1 MKDERRSTAE
11 DRRDTER
18 RQRERRRGASPGMG
32 DKRTRFSLIY
42 FLVVIAFIIGLNYM
56 LGQASTTQ
64 VPYSELKQRITA
76 GQVAHVVAGPDRIR
90 AEPTDSMK
98 AAGAPDIWTTTMPAH
113 GDDELIPLLDEH
125 VPSYEFT
132 SAGWFGQV
140 IGWMLPIGLLILFW
154 IWMLRRMNPQQGVMT
169 VGKNRARIMGEEGT
183 GVTFDHVAGADEAK
197 QELVEVIEFL
207 KTPDK
212 FARLGARI
220 PKGVLLVGPPGTGKT
235 LLARAVAGEAD
246 VTFFSISGS
255 EFVEMFVGVGAA
267 RVRDLFEQ
275 AKRQAPCIVFID
287 ELDALGKQRGSG
299 GPMGGHDERE
309 QTLNQ
314 LLVEMDGFDTR
325 TGVIIMAATNR
336 PEILDQALLRPGRFD
351 RQVLV
356 DRPDMAGRLAI
367 LAVHSSDI
375 ALGDDVDLLT
385 VARRTPGFVGADLA
399 NVLNEAALLAA
410 RDDKDE
416 VGMIDIE
423 HAIDRIIAGLEKRNR
438 LVHDKERE
446 IVAYH
451 EAGHAI
457 VAERAEFADP
467 VHKISI
473 IPRGVAALGYTQQ
486 LPTDER
492 YLIQRR
498 ELKDRLAVLMG
509 GRAAEEVV
517 FNEISTGAGNDLER
531 ATDMARR
538 MVAELGMSP
547 KLGPVNF
554 ARSQP
559 AFMEVES
566 RHIDYSEA
574 TAQLIDKELQL
585 LLEEGY
591 DRALTILRN
600 DRDVLDRLAQLLLEK
615 EVVDRREL
623 RELMGTDPAGKSNG
637 GAAGK
642 AGGGADGDVAGDGN
656 GSRPEV
662 GHAPARPGE

>member
-1 MKDERRSTAE
+1 MSEQPRDPAA
-11 DRRDTER
+11 DRRNNER
-18 RQRERRRGASPGMG
+18 RQRDRRRGGPIGGS
-32 DKRTRFSLIY
+32 RTRFSLLY
-42 FLVVIAFIIGLNYM
+42 FLAALALVIGMNYM
-56 LGQASTTQ
+56 LGQATQ
-64 VPYSELKQRITA
+64 ESIPYSELKQRIGA
-76 GQVAHVVAGPDRIR
+76 GQVASVVVGPEVIR
-90 AEPTDSMK
+90 ATPTD
-98 AAGAPDIWTTTMPAH
+98 AARARGAPEEWRSTRVP
-113 GDDELIPLLDEH
+113 DDEALVPLLEEAG
-125 VPSYEFT
+125 VSYEGT
-132 SAGWFGQV
+132 RGSWFAPMLA
-140 IGWMLPIGLLILFW
+140 WLLPISLLILFW
-154 IWMLRRMNPQQGVMT
+154 VWMLRRMNPQQGVMT

-183 GVTFDHVAGADEAK
+183 GVTFDDVAGADEAK
-197 QELVEVIEFL
+197 QELVEVVEFL

-212 FARLGARI
+212 FARLGAKI

-287 ELDALGKQRGSG
+287 ELDALGKQRGGG

-367 LAVHSSDI
+367 LAVHSSNI

-399 NVLNEAALLAA
+399 NVLNESALLAA
-410 RDDKDE
+410 RDDKDHVE
-416 VGMIDIE
+416 MIDIE
-423 HAIDRIIAGLEKRNR
+423 HAIDRIVAGLEKRNR

-457 VAERAEFADP
+457 VAERAQFADP

-486 LPTDER
+486 LPTDDR
-492 YLIQRR
+492 YLIQRQ
-498 ELKDRLAVLMG
+498 ELKDRIAVLMG
-509 GRAAEEVV
+509 GRAAEELV
-517 FNEISTGAGNDLER
+517 FDEISTGAGNDLER

-554 ARSQP
+554 MRQQS
-559 AFMEVES
+559 AFMRAENGHV
-566 RHIDYSEA
+566 DYSEA
-574 TAQLIDKELQL
+574 TAQLIDRELQL

-591 DRALTILRN
+591 SRALEILRN
-600 DRDVLDRLAQLLLEK
+600 DRDTLDRLAQLLLEK
-615 EVVDRREL
+615 EVVDRTEL
-623 RELMGTDPAGKSNG
+623 RQLMGTTTTNGKG
-637 GAAGK
+637 T
-642 AGGGADGDVAGDGN
+642 
-656 GSRPEV
+656 RPEV
-662 GHAPARPGE
+662 GHVPAPSGD

>member
-1 MKDERRSTAE
+1 MKEERPKGVE
-11 DRRDTER
+11 DRRKNDR
-18 RQRERRRGASPGMG
+18 RRTDRRRGGSPVMG
-32 DKRTRFSLIY
+32 DRRTRFSLVY
-42 FLVVIAFIIGLNYM
+42 FLIVIAFVIGLNYV
-56 LGQASTTQ
+56 LGRATTERIS
-64 VPYSELKQRITA
+64 YSELKQRIVA
-76 GQVAHVVAGPDRIR
+76 GQVAHVTVSPDQIQ
-90 AEPTDSMK
+90 AEPTDTMQ
-98 AAGAPDIWTTTMPAH
+98 AAGAPGMWTTAMPPH
-113 GDDELIPLLDEH
+113 GDDELIPLLDAH
-125 VPSYEFT
+125 VPAYEFT
-132 SAGWFGQV
+132 SAGWLGQMMA
-140 IGWMLPIGLLILFW
+140 WLLPISLLILFW
-154 IWMLRRMNPQQGVMT
+154 VFMLRRMNPQQGVMT

-183 GVTFDHVAGADEAK
+183 GVTFGDVAGADEAK
-197 QELVEVIEFL
+197 QELVEVVEFL

-212 FARLGARI
+212 FARLGAKI

-287 ELDALGKQRGSG
+287 ELDALGKQRGGG

-367 LAVHSSDI
+367 LAVHSTNI

-410 RDDKDE
+410 RDDKDQVE
-416 VGMIDIE
+416 MIDIE
-423 HAIDRIIAGLEKRNR
+423 HAIDRIVAGLEKKNR

-457 VAERAEFADP
+457 VAERAEHADP

-486 LPTDER
+486 LPADDR
-492 YLIQRR
+492 YLIQRQ
-498 ELKDRLAVLMG
+498 ELKDRIAVLMG
-509 GRAAEEVV
+509 GRAAEELV
-517 FNEISTGAGNDLER
+517 FDEISTGAGNDLER

-547 KLGPVNF
+547 ELGPVNF
-554 ARSQP
+554 VRSP
-559 AFMEVES
+559 SPFMQVENG
-566 RHIDYSEA
+566 HVDYSEA
-574 TAQLIDKELQL
+574 TAQLIDRELHRL
-585 LLEEGY
+585 LVEGY
-591 DRALTILRN
+591 DRALDILRA
-600 DRDVLDRLAQLLLEK
+600 DRDILDNLAALLLEK

-623 RELMGTDPAGKSNG
+623 RELMAA
-637 GAAGK
+637 GAAGTVPV
-642 AGGGADGDVAGDGN
+642 ADGGDGRRS
-656 GSRPEV
+656 GPRTEV
-662 GHAPARPGE
+662 GHVSRTTDE

>member
-1 MKDERRSTAE
+1 MKDEKRSAAAERRGT
-11 DRRDTER
+11 DRRQQD
-18 RQRERRRGASPGMG
+18 RRRGSGPPVMG
-32 DKRTRFSLIY
+32 DRRTRFSLIY
-42 FLVVIAFIIGLNYM
+42 FVLVLAFVIGLNYL
-56 LGQASTTQ
+56 LGQTTTERLH
-64 VPYSELKQRITA
+64 YSELKQRIAA
-76 GQVAHVVAGPDRIR
+76 GQVAHVVAGPDQIR

-98 AAGAPDIWTTTMPAH
+98 AAGAPDRWTTTMPAH
-113 GDDELIPLLDEH
+113 GDDELIPLLDTH

-132 SAGWFGQV
+132 TAGWIGQML
-140 IGWMLPIGLLILFW
+140 GWLLPISLLILFW
-154 IWMLRRMNPQQGVMT
+154 LFLLRRMNPQQGVMT

-183 GVTFDHVAGADEAK
+183 GVTFDDVAGADEAK
-197 QELVEVIEFL
+197 QELVEVVEFL
-207 KTPDK
+207 QTPDK
-212 FARLGARI
+212 FARLGAKI

-287 ELDALGKQRGSG
+287 ELDALGKQRGGG

-367 LAVHSSDI
+367 LAVHSAHIS
-375 ALGDDVDLLT
+375 LGDDVDLLT

-410 RDDKDE
+410 REDKE
-416 VGMIDIE
+416 AVEMIDIE

-457 VAERAEFADP
+457 VAERAEHADP

-486 LPTDER
+486 LPDER
-492 YLIQRR
+492 LLIQRE
-498 ELKDRLAVLMG
+498 ELKDRIAVLMG
-509 GRAAEEVV
+509 GRAAEEIV
-517 FNEISTGAGNDLER
+517 FGDTSTGAGNDLER
-531 ATDMARR
+531 ATEMARR
-538 MVAELGMSP
+538 MVAEMGMSEQ
-547 KLGPVNF
+547 LGPVNF
-554 ARSQP
+554 GRRQSLFLQTPEDGHA
-559 AFMEVES
+559 
-566 RHIDYSEA
+566 DYSEA
-574 TAQLIDKELQL
+574 TARLIDSELQRL
-585 LLEEGY
+585 LVEGY
-591 DRALTILRN
+591 ERALSILRE
-600 DRDVLDRLAQLLLEK
+600 DRELLDRLAALLLEK
-615 EVVDRREL
+615 EVVDRNEL
-623 RELMGTDPAGKSNG
+623 RELMGTPVDRA
-637 GAAGK
+637 
-642 AGGGADGDVAGDGN
+642 GADP
-656 GSRPEV
+656 RPDV
-662 GHAPARPGE
+662 GHVPASTGD

>member
-1 MKDERRSTAE
+1 MSEQPRDPAA
-11 DRRDTER
+11 DRRNNER
-18 RQRERRRGASPGMG
+18 RQRDRRRGGPIGGS
-32 DKRTRFSLIY
+32 RTRFSLLY
-42 FLVVIAFIIGLNYM
+42 FLAALALVIGMNYM
-56 LGQASTTQ
+56 LGQATQ
-64 VPYSELKQRITA
+64 ESIPYSELKQRIGA
-76 GQVAHVVAGPDRIR
+76 GQVASVVVGPEVIR
-90 AEPTDSMK
+90 ATPTD
-98 AAGAPDIWTTTMPAH
+98 AARARGAPEEWRSTRVP
-113 GDDELIPLLDEH
+113 DDEALVPLLEEAG
-125 VPSYEFT
+125 VSYEGT
-132 SAGWFGQV
+132 RGSWFAPMLA
-140 IGWMLPIGLLILFW
+140 WLLPISLLILFW
-154 IWMLRRMNPQQGVMT
+154 VWMLRRMNPQQGVMT

-183 GVTFDHVAGADEAK
+183 GVSFDDVAGADEAK
-197 QELVEVIEFL
+197 QELVEVVEFL

-212 FARLGARI
+212 FVRLGARI

-287 ELDALGKQRGSG
+287 ELDALGKQRGGG

-325 TGVIIMAATNR
+325 TGVIIMGATNR
-336 PEILDQALLRPGRFD
+336 PETLDQALLRPGRFD

-367 LAVHSSDI
+367 LAVHSARI

-416 VGMIDIE
+416 VNMMDIE
-423 HAIDRIIAGLEKRNR
+423 HAIDRIIAGLEKKNR
-438 LVHDKERE
+438 LVHDRERE

-457 VAERAEFADP
+457 IAERAKFADP

-492 YLIQRR
+492 YLIQRQ
-498 ELKDRLAVLMG
+498 ELKDRIAVLMG
-509 GRAAEEVV
+509 GRAAEEIV
-517 FNEISTGAGNDLER
+517 FGDMSTGAGNDLER

-538 MVAELGMSP
+538 MVVELGMSP
-547 KLGPVNF
+547 RLGPVNLIRRQSHF
-554 ARSQP
+554 IPGQD
-559 AFMEVES
+559 MELP
-566 RHIDYSEA
+566 HSEA
-574 TAQLIDKELQL
+574 TAQLIDSEISAVLT
-585 LLEEGY
+585 EGY
-591 DRALTILRN
+591 ARAMDMLQRDREL
-600 DRDVLDRLAQLLLEK
+600 LDRIARVLLEK
-615 EVVDRREL
+615 EVIDRTEL
-623 RELMGTDPAGKSNG
+623 RQLMGTVS
-637 GAAGK
+637 
-642 AGGGADGDVAGDGN
+642 GN
-656 GSRPEV
+656 GTGTRQ
-662 GHAPARPGE
+662 GAGRAPAPTGD

>member
-1 MKDERRSTAE
+1 MNDERRSAAK
-11 DRRDTER
+11 DRRRTDR
-18 RQRERRRGASPGMG
+18 RQQSRRRGSPAVM
-32 DKRTRFSLIY
+32 DDRRTRFSLAY
-42 FLVVIAFIIGLNYM
+42 FLIVLAFVIGLNYM
-56 LGQASTTQ
+56 LGQATTERIH
-64 VPYSELKQRITA
+64 YSELKQRIES
-76 GQVAHVVAGPDRIR
+76 GQVEHVVIGPEQIR
-90 AEPTDSMK
+90 AVSNDT
-98 AAGAPDIWTTTMPAH
+98 ARARGAPEQWQATRVPD
-113 GDDELIPLLDEH
+113 DDELLPLIETRGIT
-125 VPSYEFT
+125 YEGT
-132 SAGWFGQV
+132 TASWIGQMLV
-140 IGWMLPIGLLILFW
+140 WLLPISLLILFW
-154 IWMLRRMNPQQGVMT
+154 VFMLRRMNPQQGVMT

-183 GVTFDHVAGADEAK
+183 GVTFGDVAGADEAK
-197 QELVEVIEFL
+197 QELVEVVEFL

-212 FARLGARI
+212 FVKLGARI

-235 LLARAVAGEAD
+235 LLARAVAGEAG

-287 ELDALGKQRGSG
+287 ELDALGKQRGGG

-356 DRPDMAGRLAI
+356 DRPDMSGRLAI
-367 LAVHSSDI
+367 LAVHSSTI
-375 ALGDDVDLLT
+375 ALGDDVDLLL

-399 NVLNEAALLAA
+399 NLLNEAALLAA
-410 RDDKDE
+410 RDDKDQ
-416 VGMIDIE
+416 VDMIDIE
-423 HAIDRIIAGLEKRNR
+423 HAIDRIIAGLEKKNR

-457 VAERAEFADP
+457 VAERAKHADP

-492 YLIQRR
+492 YLIQRV

-509 GRAAEEVV
+509 GRAAEEIV
-517 FNEISTGAGNDLER
+517 FDEISTGAGNDLER

-538 MVAELGMSP
+538 MVAELGMSDRIGHASYVRRQA
-547 KLGPVNF
+547 LFVGQENG
-554 ARSQP
+554 
-559 AFMEVES
+559 
-566 RHIDYSEA
+566 HGDYSEA
-574 TAQLIDKELQL
+574 TAQVIDEEVKL
-585 LLEEGY
+585 LLAEAY
-591 DRALTILRN
+591 DRAMDMLRA
-600 DRDVLDRLAQLLLEK
+600 DRVILDRLAKLLLEK
-615 EVVDRREL
+615 EVVERKEL
-623 RELMGTDPAGKSNG
+623 RELMGTQGRTQENG
-637 GAAGK
+637 A
-642 AGGGADGDVAGDGN
+642 
-656 GSRPEV
+656 RPEV
-662 GHAPARPGE
+662 GHAQSTTGD